1 MTTQQEKEKQKKS
14 FWETAP
20 GLLTAFAALM
30 TAIGGCVAVLVSSPV
45 LIDLVF
51 SPSPT
56 PLAFEAEPS
65 SSVVLDS
72 GTPIAGTGN
81 APSDS
86 AGLTFTPVSS
96 PTQLLSVQFPDGSSV
111 TMLGNQGSKYQYTVL
126 SAQREPLSMD
136 KHLLHLRIRA
146 WHDYYAP
153 MNFWND
159 SFRLV
164 IGDLRLAP
172 VSYLN
177 EAADRDETVD
187 GDVIFEIDA
196 SVKEAVLVIKAGRN
210 FNNNVREMRLVF
222 P

>member
-20 GLLTAFAALM
+20 GLLTGFAALM
-30 TAIGGCVAVLVSSPV
+30 TAVGGCVAVLVSSPI

-56 PLAFEAEPS
+56 PTAFAAGFS
-65 SSVVLDS
+65 SSVVSDSVTPMADS
-72 GTPIAGTGN
+72 GNSPSHIVESTSTPT
-81 APSDS
+81 PSL
-86 AGLTFTPVSS
+86 AQPLPV
-96 PTQLLSVQFPDGSSV
+96 QLPDGSSI
-111 TMLGNQGSKYQYTVL
+111 TMLGHQGSKYQYTVL
-126 SAQREPLSMD
+126 SAQRESLSTD
-136 KHLLHLRIRA
+136 KYLLHLRIRA

-164 IGDLRLAP
+164 IGDLRLSP

-177 EAADRDETVD
+177 TQVRRDETVD
-187 GDVIFEIDA
+187 GDVVFELDA
-196 SVKEAVLVIKAGRN
+196 SVKEAILVIKAGTN
-210 FNNNVREMRLVF
+210 FNNNL
-222 P
+222 